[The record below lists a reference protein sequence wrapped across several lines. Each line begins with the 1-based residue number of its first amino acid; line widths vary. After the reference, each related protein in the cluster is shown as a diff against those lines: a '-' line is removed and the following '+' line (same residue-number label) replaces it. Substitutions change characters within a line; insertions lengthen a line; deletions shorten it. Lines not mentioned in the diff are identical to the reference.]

1 MSYSLEYEGKVVES
15 ENSSPVL
22 VTPELEVQV
31 HCRTRRVRK
40 TIHLEIRLAILICT
54 IGQ

>member
-1 MSYSLEYEGKVVES
+1 MSYSSEYEGKVVES

-31 HCRTRRVRK
+31 S
-40 TIHLEIRLAILICT
+40 IAELEESEKLSIWRLGLLY
-54 IGQ
+54 